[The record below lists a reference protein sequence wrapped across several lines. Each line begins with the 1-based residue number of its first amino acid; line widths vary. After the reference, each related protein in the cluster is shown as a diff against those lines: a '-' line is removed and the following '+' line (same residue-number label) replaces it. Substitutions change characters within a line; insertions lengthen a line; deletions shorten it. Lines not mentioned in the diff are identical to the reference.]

1 MVFYQA
7 AQQEISLVIDFSS
20 NSEELWVLFG
30 GINGGLGVPIFEFG
44 NITKDIDVK
53 KIFIRDRYQ
62 AFYHKGLENVD
73 GVNDVKSIRNYLN
86 ELICE
91 SNAKKVVF
99 LGNSA
104 GGYAAILFGVLLQVD
119 SVYAFS
125 PPTLLRKKDCLMV
138 STVSEKVTPESWEI
152 IEKAETSDLCSF
164 LKKNNSDHT
173 KIHIFFDE
181 TSEDCAHAYR
191 INSFRNIIFHVYQE
205 GGHELIKC
213 LKRNGELTKIL
224 HEI

>member
-1 MVFYQA
+1 M
-7 AQQEISLVIDFSS
+7 
-20 NSEELWVLFG
+20 
-30 GINGGLGVPIFEFG
+30 
-44 NITKDIDVK
+44 
-53 KIFIRDRYQ
+53 
-62 AFYHKGLENVD
+62 
-73 GVNDVKSIRNYLN
+73 N

-173 KIHIFFDE
+173 KIHIFLMKLVKIALMHIGL
-181 TSEDCAHAYR
+181 TASA
-191 INSFRNIIFHVYQE
+191 ISFFMF
-205 GGHELIKC
+205 IK
-213 LKRNGELTKIL
+213 RGA
-224 HEI
+224 